1 MSSAGFTHLPF
12 TLSAPDLAAAALALI
27 LQAHGEGRLTWL
39 TLHLACV
46 RYQACIPFQQG
57 AVAGCRA
64 QSAAQAYGKSS
75 SVSKRFSLP
84 LKSQVIVL
92 HIFHLVLLSYSRIPR
107 LCSIIA
113 AGTHT
118 MFVLLPLVAVAKKCS
133 VSNVQVKS
141 IPKLLGRLSRVPC
154 VCISQNSSRAL

>member
-1 MSSAGFTHLPF
+1 MSSAGLSHLPF
-12 TLSAPDLAAAALALI
+12 TSSAPDLAAAALASI

-39 TLHLACV
+39 SLHLACV

-84 LKSQVIVL
+84 LKSQVTVL
-92 HIFHLVLLSYSRIPR
+92 YIFHLVMLSYSRFPR

-113 AGTHT
+113 AGALT
-118 MFVLLPLVAVAKKCS
+118 MFVSLPVVAMANNCS

-154 VCISQNSSRAL
+154 VFISQNSSRAL

>member
-57 AVAGCRA
+57 VVAGCRA

-92 HIFHLVLLSYSRIPR
+92 HIFHLVMPSYSCFPR
-107 LCSIIA
+107 MCSIIA
-113 AGTHT
+113 AGTLT
-118 MFVLLPLVAVAKKCS
+118 MFVPVVAMAKNCS